1 MSKNWVTATFKRQC
15 SNQTRQRDPPWFS
28 HIFTLKSFVSK
39 KCPSYAWQ
47 ATSTLFGG
55 PVRSRRFSPCS
66 SCSTWSPLGFTTLR
80 GRTSRDIT
88 TNVLQPGANLFW
100 TMTALASQAQ
110 YSHIF
115 TICLLVPA
123 CVLRRNIPSIER
135 ALPFSFRWL
144 ATNTF
149 LCLWKGASIV
159 KALQRRH
166 PSDDHATTLLRG
178 ITTSVAVEP
187 KVSKLFSAFRLT
199 PLLLSRIIFFEYKKY
214 EYNPKVAGEVKKE
227 WGEEWQRNTRRR
239 TEV

>member
-1 MSKNWVTATFKRQC
+1 MPDRLPWPSLVVLCDLADFHHAHLAPPEAHWDLQRWGEEPQEILRPMSCNLAPIHFE
-15 SNQTRQRDPPWFS
+15 PWLPWPVKHNI
-28 HIFTLKSFVSK
+28 HI
-39 KCPSYAWQ
+39 Y
-47 ATSTLFGG
+47 
-55 PVRSRRFSPCS
+55 
-66 SCSTWSPLGFTTLR
+66 
-80 GRTSRDIT
+80 
-88 TNVLQPGANLFW
+88 
-100 TMTALASQAQ
+100 
-110 YSHIF
+110 HIF